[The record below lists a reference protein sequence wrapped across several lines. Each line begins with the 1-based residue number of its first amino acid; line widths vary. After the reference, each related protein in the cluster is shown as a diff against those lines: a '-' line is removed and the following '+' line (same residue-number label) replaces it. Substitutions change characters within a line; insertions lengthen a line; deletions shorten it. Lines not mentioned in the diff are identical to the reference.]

1 MWYKEMYF
9 YKAAAQCCRLSGG
22 SAQWRTLEEAPP
34 TVASVAL
41 PVEIKAL
48 RQTFQCDNS
57 PELKFMQSIV
67 QARTAQA
74 TND

>member
-9 YKAAAQCCRLSGG
+9 YKPAAQCCLLSGG
-22 SAQWRTLEEAPP
+22 SAQWRTLEDAPP
-34 TVASVAL
+34 PVASVAL

-48 RQTFQCDNS
+48 GQALQCDNS
-57 PELKFMQSIV
+57 SELKFMHCIV